1 MKKVLVTGAAGCIGG
16 LVLKYLLSEGKYEI
30 TALDVKNKKTI
41 NSFKKYKRRVNIIYG
56 DINDSILTE
65 ALVKDHDYI
74 IHLAGV
80 MPPMAEYNKS
90 IGELIDYAGTENILK
105 AISYYNK
112 DCFLIYPSTTDLYD
126 SSLSAHVKEKIKVD
140 ELGNYSTN
148 KYNIEKLIK
157 EKIKNYTIFRL
168 PIVLNNFKDEPI
180 VLNVK
185 KNSIVEVTTNYD
197 VAYALVKAI
206 DYKDKLNKKI
216 FNVGLG
222 EAGRVKFDYL
232 LKNILLNYGLSFKYI
247 IGRVLLEKNFKCPVL
262 LDSDELDNIIHYR
275 HDTLQN
281 YFNRL
286 KRRGKNRRIAKLL
299 AKPLVW
305 LKNKE

>member
-1 MKKVLVTGAAGCIGG
+1 
-16 LVLKYLLSEGKYEI
+16 
-30 TALDVKNKKTI
+30 
-41 NSFKKYKRRVNIIYG
+41 
-56 DINDSILTE
+56 
-65 ALVKDHDYI
+65 
-74 IHLAGV
+74 
-80 MPPMAEYNKS
+80 MAEYNKS